1 MINWPAGVDRI
12 AFDSIDST
20 NKEAARRAAQT
31 TTPLWILAGV
41 QTAGV
46 GRRGR
51 AWSSQQGNFAATY
64 LMPIAGDL
72 SNVALHSFVASLA
85 LRDAFVQAMG
95 QPERFRLKW
104 PNDVLMDGGKLAGI
118 LLETCGVGPSHLCI
132 GIGVNLAIAPEAAKI
147 ERTSTAPQHLNG
159 QITPSDF
166 LTLLAHFFSI
176 RVDQF
181 NTHGF
186 TATRADWLKDA
197 AKLGEIITAR
207 MPHTEITGKF
217 VTVDEGGGVV
227 LQAGS
232 DQHVI
237 HAADIFFEETS
248 NAAGH

>member
-20 NKEAARRAAQT
+20 NKEAARRATSNTQ
-31 TTPLWILAGV
+31 PLWILAGE

-51 AWSSQQGNFAATY
+51 AWSSQQGNFAATL
-64 LMPIAGDL
+64 LMPIKGDL
-72 SNVALHSFVASLA
+72 SSIALHSFVASLA
-85 LRDAFVQAMG
+85 LHDALVHLTDQPDRFAM
-95 QPERFRLKW
+95 KW
-104 PNDVLMDGGKLAGI
+104 PNDVLMDGGKVAGI
-118 LLETCGVGPSHLCI
+118 LLETCGTGPSHLSI
-132 GIGVNLAIAPEAAKI
+132 GIGVNLAVAPETAKI
-147 ERTSTAPQHLNG
+147 EQVSTPPKHLNG

-166 LTLLAHFFSI
+166 LTLLAHFFSL

-181 NTHGF
+181 VTDGF
-186 TATRADWLKDA
+186 PATRADWLKNA
-197 AKLGEIITAR
+197 AKLGEVITAR
-207 MPHTEITGKF
+207 MPNHEITGTF

-237 HAADIFFEETS
+237 HAADIFF
-248 NAAGH
+248 